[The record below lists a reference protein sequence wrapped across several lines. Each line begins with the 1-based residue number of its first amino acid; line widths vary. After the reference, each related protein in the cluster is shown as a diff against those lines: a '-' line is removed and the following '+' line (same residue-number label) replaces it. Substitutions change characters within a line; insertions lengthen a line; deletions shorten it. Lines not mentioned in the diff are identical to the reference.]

1 MVISFVFF
9 IESPHRTGC
18 AVRRTIKEK
27 PPMKWAIFNKQYLL
41 SIRGN
46 LVVYA

>member
-1 MVISFVFF
+1 MVSSFVFF

-18 AVRRTIKEK
+18 AVRRIKEK
-27 PPMKWAIFNKQYLL
+27 SPMKWAFLTNNIYYLL
-41 SIRGN
+41 GEN